1 MFKLKILLEATTKP
15 KLSEE
20 VMNIGR
26 LKYISII
33 CEAIIKVMVDITSVS
48 SYFGLIIILYFEV
61 LGRTVSFA

>member
-1 MFKLKILLEATTKP
+1 MFKLIILLEATTKP

-33 CEAIIKVMVDITSVS
+33 CEAIIKVMVDLTSVS

>member
-1 MFKLKILLEATTKP
+1 MFKLIILLEATTKP